1 MKKRTKIL
9 SLLSSF
15 ALSANLLVCSPVSY
29 GFFEKAVTILKT
41 NKDNLTTQQIDE
53 LKNTFRKEQASFQE
67 KIADL
72 RKMIEAMK
80 EKPAGISG
88 SFSKLQQFSK
98 DLHVHMDPFNPD
110 MPLTNEKV
118 TAGLAAM
125 QEFGLSAPNYD
136 DFVNLVNKVNEET
149 VIYFPTL
156 CQILKDPAISTTLQ
170 TTKDLNILRKE
181 IKKTIADN
189 KDIMGALKLNIE
201 QVNSETGEIEFFS
214 NWTIWDCVSLNP
226 TEAVTTAVCK
236 GMAEMLCKWNE
247 KNLNSIKNWW
257 VSRYERTRNEIKK
270 MAYDESNGKWETE
283 DKEVIDVLFMCL
295 DSYVK

>member
-1 MKKRTKIL
+1 MNKRTKIL

-72 RKMIEAMK
+72 RKRIGDM
-80 EKPAGISG
+80 EKKPEGIFG

-98 DLHVHMDPFNPD
+98 DLHVHMDPFNPA

-125 QEFGLSAPNYD
+125 QEFGLSAPNYN

-149 VIYFPTL
+149 VIYFPAL
-156 CQILKDPAISTTLQ
+156 CQILKNPDISTQLQ

-181 IKKTIADN
+181 IKKTIAN
-189 KDIMGALKLNIE
+189 NEEIKSALKLT
-201 QVNSETGEIEFFS
+201 VNSGNGDEVEYEFTTDGWS
-214 NWTIWDCVSLNP
+214 WLALGSESTMKDLARAICNWNKKNP
-226 TEAVTTAVCK
+226 
-236 GMAEMLCKWNE
+236 
-247 KNLNSIKNWW
+247 NSIKNWW
-257 VSRYERTRNEIKK
+257 ASRYEMTRNEIKK
-270 MAYDESNGKWETE
+270 MVYDESNGKWEPE
-283 DKEVIDVLFMCL
+283 DKDVIDKLFMCL
-295 DSYVK
+295 DSYV